1 MQPIISPCVKICVL
15 DPDSKMCLGCG
26 RTIGE
31 IGNWSRLTDEER
43 RRIMD
48 ELPDRLTQRRPHETN
63 P

>member
-1 MQPIISPCVKICVL
+1 
-15 DPDSKMCLGCG
+15 MCLGCG